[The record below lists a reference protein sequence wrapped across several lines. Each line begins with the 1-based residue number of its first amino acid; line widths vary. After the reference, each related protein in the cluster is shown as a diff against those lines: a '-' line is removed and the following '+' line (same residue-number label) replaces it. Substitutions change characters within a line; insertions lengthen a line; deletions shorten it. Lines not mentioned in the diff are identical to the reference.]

1 MYRGTAAFILAFTVF
16 NLSIFVGEVY
26 LYMYLRDEENDYGTD
41 FALCGRRGSR

>member
-26 LYMYLRDEENDYGTD
+26 LYMYLRDEENGYGTD
-41 FALCGRRGSR
+41 FTLCGRWGSR